1 MTDLDGNTS
10 GQTGQTTGT
19 TSQTT
24 GTTGD
29 GGDAARL
36 ADFQSQLARH
46 KGDAL
51 NMAERYHEKNYQLRQ
66 RAQAAEAQIPQEGSV
81 VVTAE
86 EATLLKSYKG
96 LGTLTEIEERG
107 STLTKL
113 QKYQMVSEAAQVAGM
128 NPKVLSRLL
137 PETAVLE
144 IGEATGEDGI
154 AKRTV
159 TYVEGENK
167 NPLDEYAAKN
177 WTDFLPALNN
187 AQDTQQVGTP
197 WIQQQGST
205 SGDAGA
211 NSMHPLLKK
220 QLEAAAERAAPPKSD

>member
-10 GQTGQTTGT
+10 GQTGQTTQATG
-19 TSQTT
+19 QTT
-24 GTTGD
+24 QTTHD

-66 RAQAAEAQIPQEGSV
+66 RAQAAEAQIPKEGSV
-81 VVTAE
+81 VITAD
-86 EATLLKSYKG
+86 EATLLKTYKT
-96 LGTLTEIEERG
+96 LGTPTEITEKG
-107 STLTKL
+107 TTLSKL

-137 PETAVLE
+137 PEAAVLE
-144 IGEATGEDGI
+144 IGEANDENGV

-159 TYVEGENK
+159 LFVEGETK
-167 NPLDEYAAKN
+167 TPLDKYAEASWK
-177 WTDFLPALNN
+177 DFLPALNT
-187 AQDTQQVGTP
+187 AQDSQQVGTP

-205 SGDAGA
+205 AGDAG
-211 NSMHPLLKK
+211 SGGMHPLLKK
-220 QLEAAAERAAPPKSD
+220 QLDAAEKRAAPQQSD